1 MPKILRASKII
12 KVLEQNGFTEHSQK
26 GSHKKFRKVVLGE
39 TLTVIVP
46 VHGRDIPYGTFRSIQ
61 RQSGLSEEVF

>member
-1 MPKILRASKII
+1 MPKILKANKII

-26 GSHKKFRKVVLGE
+26 GSHKKFRKVESGIV
-39 TLTVIVP
+39 LTVIVP

-61 RQSGLSEEVF
+61 RQSGLSEDLF